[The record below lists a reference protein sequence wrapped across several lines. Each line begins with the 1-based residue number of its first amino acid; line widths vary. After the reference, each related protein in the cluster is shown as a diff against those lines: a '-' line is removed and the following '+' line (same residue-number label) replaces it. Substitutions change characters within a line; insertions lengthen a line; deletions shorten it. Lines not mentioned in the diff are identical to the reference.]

1 MHGVLASPSKLRMSP
16 VPENAEGSSTVELR
30 RQVPYSTFLKHGQNI
45 ADLVTFLC
53 PLAQNVV
60 SAHFSKVY
68 ELLSD
73 GDYSNARHNGT
84 CVDGLAN
91 ALAGI
96 GVPDRSAAGPDMPK
110 QRVVTTRGRNAL
122 HRLGSNQ
129 STVSG
134 NKEERKC
141 TFCRSQ
147 GDANS
152 YHKNKSCC
160 PVKAEYGDCSEST
173 SARDAK
179 TITCIANKLDEI
191 IKGKQVGFRDVAVVI
206 GAEDFH

>member
-1 MHGVLASPSKLRMSP
+1 MHGVLASPSKLLMPP

-45 ADLVTFLC
+45 ADLVTSLC

-122 HRLGSNQ
+122 HRLGSNKVLYQ
-129 STVSG
+129 EIRRSANAHFADHRVMLIIG
-134 NKEERKC
+134 NDRPSKR
-141 TFCRSQ
+141 
-147 GDANS
+147 G
-152 YHKNKSCC
+152 
-160 PVKAEYGDCSEST
+160 P
-173 SARDAK
+173 
-179 TITCIANKLDEI
+179 L
-191 IKGKQVGFRDVAVVI
+191 
-206 GAEDFH
+206 